1 MNYVT
6 LHLFFEELG
15 WIEVYCVEV
24 EECYICPLFDVHI
37 GSSEAYTGWWDV
49 WAIGGDRTDL
59 VAVFTPDE

>member
-15 WIEVYCVEV
+15 WIEVCCTEV
-24 EECYICPLFDVHI
+24 EEC
-37 GSSEAYTGWWDV
+37 SSEAYTGWWDV
-49 WAIGGDRTDL
+49 WAIGGDSTEL